1 MAAIPPA
8 SSGSYPRRD
17 GNLVRPLIG
26 AAATFRRIAE
36 AVDAARHSVWL
47 TVTFYADDFRFP
59 DGRTLFDLL
68 DQAAARGVDVRIL
81 FWRHNPE
88 TSHYG
93 RTLWGTPAER
103 DMLAARRSR
112 LRIRWDRAASVY
124 CHHQKSWLIDA
135 GQESET
141 AFVGGLN
148 LTPKSY
154 DRHDVY
160 TEVTGPSAT
169 DVHHNFVER
178 WNGASERRM
187 PDGNWGCDASDALPL
202 PGAPSA
208 VRGPSPVQIQRMF
221 GSDRS
226 ILEQYQL
233 AIDSAQRSIYI
244 ENQAIPIPAIAER
257 LGRALARGVEVTLL
271 VPSVPEEYVYE
282 ARKDPARRAL
292 FEGVE
297 ALACYPGFRL
307 AGISIYVHA
316 KLMIVDDEWATIGSC
331 NLHAFS
337 LGGHSEMNA
346 SIWDAAVARD
356 LRDRLRRAHEGRM
369 FALSPAL
376 YGVSR

>member
-1 MAAIPPA
+1 
-8 SSGSYPRRD
+8 
-17 GNLVRPLIG
+17 
-26 AAATFRRIAE
+26 
-36 AVDAARHSVWL
+36 
-47 TVTFYADDFRFP
+47 
-59 DGRTLFDLL
+59 
-68 DQAAARGVDVRIL
+68 
-81 FWRHNPE
+81 
-88 TSHYG
+88 
-93 RTLWGTPAER
+93 LWGTPAER

-297 ALACYPGFRL
+297 ALARYPGFRL